1 MFNVTVRISQHE
13 RGLRFR
19 HGDFVGVVQPGVYR
33 LWSRL
38 RGSGRDSIEVVSTLK
53 TQFDH
58 VLLDMIAQN
67 ESARRELEVVTLSQG
82 QRALVW
88 GDGRLLSILG
98 PGRYAFWKS
107 PLAIRVQVYEVSAV
121 RLVHELLDAVIAHKD
136 AARWLDGVEV
146 SAQET
151 ALLFQNGVLTEALG
165 PGRHVYWK
173 GAASVR
179 WKAID
184 LREQTAD
191 VAGQEIMTSDKVTL
205 RVNLIVT
212 WQVADAVKAATVVS
226 DASQALYREA
236 QLALRAAVGT
246 RSLDQLLADK
256 EATGSEVRS
265 ALAERAAQFGVTVK
279 SVGLRDIIL
288 PGEMKII
295 LNRVIEAEKQAQAD
309 LIRRREETAAAR
321 SQANTAKLLAENP
334 ALARLKELETLQA
347 VLAGTK
353 ATFVFR
359 LSGQG
364 DLAQQVRGLLK
375 GDVDS

>member
-1 MFNVTVRISQHE
+1 MSPFTVRIRQHE

-19 HGDFVGVVQPGVYR
+19 HGDFVGLLQPGVHR

-38 RGSGRDSIEVVSTLK
+38 RGSRRDAVELVSTLN
-53 TQFDH
+53 TRFEH
-58 VLLDMIAQN
+58 SLLDVLVQHD
-67 ESARRELEVVTLSQG
+67 SVRRELEIVSLTQS

-88 GDGRLLSILG
+88 ADGRLLSILG

-107 PLAIRVQVYEVSAV
+107 PLAIQVQVYDVSAV
-121 RLVHELLDAVIAHKD
+121 RLVHELVDAVIAHKD
-136 AARWLDGVEV
+136 APRWLDGVDV
-146 SAQET
+146 GADET
-151 ALLFQNGVLTEALG
+151 ALLFHNGVLTEALG

-173 GAASVR
+173 GASTIR
-179 WKAID
+179 WKAVD

-191 VAGQEIMTSDKVTL
+191 IAGQEIMTSDKVTL
-205 RVNLIVT
+205 RVNLVVAWQVT
-212 WQVADAVKAATVVS
+212 DAVKSASVVADAA
-226 DASQALYREA
+226 QALYREA

-256 EATGSEVRS
+256 EATGSDIRT
-265 ALAERAAQFGVTVK
+265 ALTGRVAEFGVTVR

-288 PGEMKII
+288 PGEMKTI

-321 SQANTAKLLAENP
+321 SQANTARLLAENP
-334 ALARLKELETLQA
+334 VLARLKELETLQA

-353 ATFVFR
+353 ATFVFGMP
-359 LSGQG
+359 GQG
-364 DLAQQVRGLLK
+364 DLAQQVRALLK
-375 GDVDS
+375 SDPDA